1 MQRCTT
7 NKFTNMNSATA
18 LNTEKL
24 SSMIKSKRGKKGLRE
39 TSKEIGDLSAA
50 TLSRIEQGKLPDV
63 ETFILVCKWLDV
75 PTDTFVDGEKA
86 KTNISE
92 KEMIVYQLRAS
103 RELDTDTIDTMIKMV
118 EMAFTKVKRNGKK

>member
-1 MQRCTT
+1 M
-7 NKFTNMNSATA
+7 NFTTA

-24 SSMIKSKRGKKGLRE
+24 SSLIKSKRGKKGLRE
-39 TSKEIGDLSAA
+39 TAKEIGDLSAA

-103 RELDTDTIDTMIKMV
+103 RELDSDTIDTMIKMV
-118 EMAFTKVKRNGKK
+118 EMAFTKVKRNDKK